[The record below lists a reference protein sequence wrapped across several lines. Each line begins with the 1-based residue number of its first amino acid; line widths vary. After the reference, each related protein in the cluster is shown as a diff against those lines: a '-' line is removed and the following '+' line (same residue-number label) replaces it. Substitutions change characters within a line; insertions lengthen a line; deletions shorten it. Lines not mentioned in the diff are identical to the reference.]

1 MNLKKAKCS
10 KKFRGKHPQFSNRN
24 IRFAMR
30 TIKSYD
36 PVLDDW
42 DCSERTWNNFG
53 KKEESKKSLRELAI
67 ESLGWDL
74 GYSKGVERKMNPIQR
89 KAEREFYKSQ
99 KEQITDLNPYGVH
112 C

>member
-36 PVLDDW
+36 PVLD
-42 DCSERTWNNFG
+42 EKN
-53 KKEESKKSLRELAI
+53 
-67 ESLGWDL
+67 
-74 GYSKGVERKMNPIQR
+74 
-89 KAEREFYKSQ
+89 
-99 KEQITDLNPYGVH
+99 
-112 C
+112 